1 MWLRATVWRNCLA
14 ASLEDAIALA
24 VSAHKGQKDKAG
36 APYILH
42 PLRLMMA
49 VDSEHQKMAALLHDV
64 VEDCD
69 ITLRQLAEWGYP
81 EEVVRAVDHLTRRE
95 GETYRQ
101 FTERAGRDPIA
112 RVVKIADLEDN
123 MNIRRLPS
131 VEKKSLGLL
140 ERYHKAWLYLKS
152 LP

>member
-1 MWLRATVWRNCLA
+1 MA

-24 VSAHKGQKDKAG
+24 VSAHKGQLDKAG

-49 VDSEHQKMAALLHDV
+49 VETEHQKMAALLHDV

-69 ITLRQLAEWGYP
+69 MTLQQLVEWGYP
-81 EEVVRAVDHLTRRE
+81 EEVVRAIDHLTRRE

-101 FTERAGRDPIA
+101 FTERAGSDPVA
-112 RVVKIADLEDN
+112 RVVKS
-123 MNIRRLPS
+123 RLQN
-131 VEKKSLGLL
+131 GF
-140 ERYHKAWLYLKS
+140 HCG
-152 LP
+152 